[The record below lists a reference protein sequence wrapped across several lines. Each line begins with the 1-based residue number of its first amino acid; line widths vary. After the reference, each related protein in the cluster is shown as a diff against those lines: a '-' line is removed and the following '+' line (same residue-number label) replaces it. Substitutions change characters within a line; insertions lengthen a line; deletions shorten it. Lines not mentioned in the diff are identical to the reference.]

1 MRHAALLLALI
12 TAIPASTQA
21 ADIIFDSG
29 GFEAY
34 SHGDVNGQ
42 HGWRNDDFD
51 PIQPNTTAAIATAP
65 GSHGNALSFENAA
78 NTESSATVD
87 FTNLVGAYNYAA
99 VSFDVFRDGD
109 GTNNNLWWSATGSLS
124 TGFYGLA
131 AGGAAPSVLPVGY
144 FGGAPSAAFTPSG
157 WMSVLLEYDLV
168 HGEATALV
176 NGQIVAQDVAVGVSP
191 TFSGWNFTDQ
201 NLGTGPGQR
210 VFVDNLVVSAANS
223 APVPEPGS
231 LWLLAAGAPLAILVS
246 RRRRRLARPT

>member
-12 TAIPASTQA
+12 TAIPASARA
-21 ADIIFDSG
+21 ADMIFDSG

-51 PIQPNTTAAIATAP
+51 PLQPNTGVTIATAP
-65 GSHGNALSFENAA
+65 DTHGNALSFENVSD
-78 NTESSATVD
+78 TESSATVD
-87 FTNLVGAYNYAA
+87 FANLVGAYTYAF

-109 GTNNNLWWSATGSLS
+109 GANNDLWWSATGSPS

-131 AGGAAPSVLPVGY
+131 SGGAAPAVLPVGY
-144 FGGAPSAAFTPSG
+144 FGGAPSTGVTPSG
-157 WMSVLLEYDLV
+157 WMNIRLEYDLV
-168 HGEATALV
+168 HGEATAFV
-176 NGQIVAQDVAVGVSP
+176 NGLSVAQNVAVGVSP

-201 NLGTGPGQR
+201 NLGAGPGQR
-210 VFVDNLVVSAANS
+210 VFVDNLTISAANS

-231 LWLLAAGAPLAILVS
+231 LWLLASAAPLAMLVL
-246 RRRRRLARPT
+246 RRRRAA